1 MKNIVYGI
9 LVICLIIAGCQQEEN
24 ALENMQNKKI
34 PIDSFFEKVIA
45 ENVLPLKVDNA
56 FYIDYLWDKENKT
69 VEITKVTE
77 KELDFFPISE
87 GLLNKENPTDPGL
100 IKSGKKYKVT
110 CTKGGK
116 DIWTKECDGKF
127 SCGSLIYDCLED
139 SGCSTIC
146 KNSMIYMP
154 ENNEFILIGQF

>member
-1 MKNIVYGI
+1 MKKIVYGI
-9 LVICLIIAGCQQEEN
+9 LAICLVTIGCQHEEN
-24 ALENMQNKKI
+24 TLENLQNKKI
-34 PIDSFFEKVIA
+34 PLDSFFEKVIA
-45 ENVLPLKVDNA
+45 ENVSTKKVDNA

-69 VEITKVTE
+69 IEIINITE

-87 GLLNKENPTDPGL
+87 RPLNKENPADSGL
-100 IKSGKKYKVT
+100 IAPGKKYKVT

-154 ENNEFILIGQF
+154 ENNEFILMEI

>member
-1 MKNIVYGI
+1 MKKIVYGI
-9 LVICLIIAGCQQEEN
+9 LAICLITASCQQEDIT
-24 ALENMQNKKI
+24 LENMQHKKI

-45 ENVLPLKVDNA
+45 ENVTIQKEDNA

-69 VEITKVTE
+69 IEIIKVVE

-87 GLLNKENPTDPGL
+87 RLVSKENPINPDL
-100 IKSGKKYKVT
+100 IAPGKKYKIT

-139 SGCSTIC
+139 DGCSTIC
-146 KNSMIYMP
+146 KNSMIYIP
-154 ENNEFILIGQF
+154 ENNEFILIEL

>member
-1 MKNIVYGI
+1 MKKIVYGI
-9 LVICLIIAGCQQEEN
+9 LAICLITVSCQQEDTT
-24 ALENMQNKKI
+24 LENMQYKKI

-45 ENVLPLKVDNA
+45 ENVTTQKEDNA

-69 VEITKVTE
+69 IEIIKVVE

-87 GLLNKENPTDPGL
+87 RLLSKENPTNPDL
-100 IKSGKKYKVT
+100 IAPGKKYKIT

-139 SGCSTIC
+139 DGCSTIC

-154 ENNEFILIGQF
+154 ENNEFILIEL